1 MLDRGSV
8 ILYLILC
15 DFGWVQETR
24 NLKTGLMLTLALE
37 DGCCHTFKGKRF
49 PIKRF
54 VYLSANTCCAQ
65 FSQLDSRAVV
75 VFLSVLVT
83 VVNCSGVVECWIYD
97 WHSFTCA
104 SATATFWIALTSGNC
119 LVSWLKHCLHCFY
132 TVGCLNKNQVCISS
146 PKHDLAKVYC
156 LIISYNFRA
165 QLRSSQLTQVL
176 LIVQLTCQQRLIST
190 RNQLPLCFT
199 RSPAIAEGPRDAG
212 VPVEIW

>member
-54 VYLSANTCCAQ
+54 AYLFANTCWAK
-65 FSQLDSRAVV
+65 FSQLDSWAVV

-83 VVNCSGVVECWIYD
+83 VVNCSGIIECWIYD
-97 WHSFTCA
+97 LHNCTCA
-104 SATATFWIALTSGNC
+104 SATATFWIALTSAISGKLFSV
-119 LVSWLKHCLHCFY
+119 LVEALPSLLLHSWLFKQEGQHPL
-132 TVGCLNKNQVCISS
+132 TGQRTPPISGG
-146 PKHDLAKVYC
+146 
-156 LIISYNFRA
+156 
-165 QLRSSQLTQVL
+165 T
-176 LIVQLTCQQRLIST
+176 
-190 RNQLPLCFT
+190 
-199 RSPAIAEGPRDAG
+199 
-212 VPVEIW
+212 

>member
-1 MLDRGSV
+1 MTCTTAHVPVPLPHFELHSHL
-8 ILYLILC
+8 LYL
-15 DFGWVQETR
+15 V
-24 NLKTGLMLTLALE
+24 
-37 DGCCHTFKGKRF
+37 
-49 PIKRF
+49 
-54 VYLSANTCCAQ
+54 
-65 FSQLDSRAVV
+65 
-75 VFLSVLVT
+75 
-83 VVNCSGVVECWIYD
+83 
-97 WHSFTCA
+97 
-104 SATATFWIALTSGNC
+104 NC